1 MSTMDTLRGVW
12 ADLPG
17 QDQAVDAL
25 RRAAALG
32 APSHA
37 WLFTGP
43 PGSGRSNAARSF
55 AAALQCDVADPE
67 ARGCGACRPCRMVMA
82 GTHPDV
88 SLIATEKV
96 AYQIDD
102 VRELISK
109 AQDRPSS
116 GTWRIIIVE
125 DADRMTERTT
135 NVLLKSI
142 EEPPPHTIWI
152 LCAPSPADVL
162 VTIRSRCR
170 PVTLGVPAREAVA
183 ELLVRRDGLTP
194 EQADFAA
201 RVSQSH
207 IGIARRLARDEGAR
221 LRRDRTVRLPLRLGS
236 VSDAVIAAG
245 DLVELST
252 AEATASAEERGAA
265 DTAALRESL
274 GLETDAPVPPQLRS
288 QFKALEELNK
298 RRAKRGVN
306 DSLDRALIDLTTFY
320 RDVLTLQLS
329 TGSELVNA
337 YLERELGEVARRSTP
352 EQTLARIGHIAEA
365 RRRITANV
373 QPLLAMEA
381 MMAGLLPARNQGD
394 PQA

>member
-1 MSTMDTLRGVW
+1 MSAPAELTGVW

-17 QDQAVDAL
+17 QDAAIGAL
-25 RRAAALG
+25 QRAAALG

-43 PGSGRSNAARSF
+43 PGSGRSNAARAF
-55 AAALQCDVADPE
+55 AAALQCDAPDPHD
-67 ARGCGACRPCRMVMA
+67 RGCGQCHACRTVMA

-96 AYQIDD
+96 NYQIVD
-102 VRELISK
+102 VRELITR
-109 AQDRPSS
+109 AQDRPSA
-116 GTWRIIIVE
+116 GKWRVIIVE

-142 EEPPPHTIWI
+142 EEPPPQTVWI

-170 PVTLGVPAREAVA
+170 PISLGVPSRQAVA
-183 ELLVRRDGLTP
+183 ELLVRRDGLSAHD
-194 EQADFAA
+194 ADFAA

-207 IGIARRLARDEGAR
+207 IGIARRLARDDGAR
-221 LRRDRTVRLPLRLGS
+221 RRRDQTVRMPLRLNS
-236 VSDAVIAAG
+236 VSDAVVAAG
-245 DLVELST
+245 ELVKLST
-252 AEATASAEERGAA
+252 EESTASAEARALA
-265 DTAALRESL
+265 DTAALRETL
-274 GLETDAPVPPQLRS
+274 GLEADSPVPPQLRS

-306 DSLDRALIDLTTFY
+306 DSLDRALIDLTTVY
-320 RDVLTLQLS
+320 RDVLTLQLAS
-329 TGSELVNA
+329 GSELVND
-337 YLERELGEVARRSTP
+337 YLSRELTTVAHRTTA
-352 EQTLARIGHIAEA
+352 EETLARIDYISEA

-394 PQA
+394 TTA

>member
-1 MSTMDTLRGVW
+1 MSTATELPGVW

-43 PGSGRSNAARSF
+43 PGSGRSNAARAF
-55 AAALQCDVADPE
+55 AAALQCDATDPE
-67 ARGCGACRPCRMVMA
+67 GRGCGQCRACRTVMA

-88 SLIATEKV
+88 ALIATEKV
-96 AYQIDD
+96 AYQIED
-102 VRELISK
+102 VRQLIAK
-109 AQDRPSS
+109 AQDRPSA
-116 GTWRIIIVE
+116 GKWRIIIVE

-142 EEPPPHTIWI
+142 EEPPPHTVWV

-170 PVTLGVPAREAVA
+170 PVTLGVPSREAVA

-194 EQADFAA
+194 EQADFSA

-221 LRRDRTVRLPLRLGS
+221 QRRDRTVRLPLRLGT

-252 AEATASAEERGAA
+252 AEASSSAEERGAA

-274 GLETDAPVPPQLRS
+274 GLAADAPVPPQLRS

-320 RDVLTLQLS
+320 RDVLTVQLS

-337 YLERELGEVARRSTP
+337 YLERELTEIAHRTSP
-352 EQTLARIGHIAEA
+352 EQTLARIDYIAEA
-365 RRRITANV
+365 RRRIGANV
-373 QPLLAMEA
+373 QPLLAMEG
-381 MMAGLLPARNQGD
+381 MMAGLLPARNQGE
-394 PQA
+394 PRV